1 MTGKNLKQAES
12 LVCTKNRTRELNTL
26 DITPLPTSTVLVVK
40 LLASCKW
47 SAQSSP
53 CEFCFLTAVI
63 DTKRF
68 VLRSTRA

>member
-1 MTGKNLKQAES
+1 MTGKNLKQVES
-12 LVCTKNRTRELNTL
+12 LACTKNRTRELNTL
-26 DITPLPTSTVLVVK
+26 DIITVLVVK

-47 SAQSSP
+47 SAHSSP
-53 CEFCFLTAVI
+53 CEVCVLTAVI